1 MSSNTGRCSFR
12 SRLLGARGGNRARS
26 AGDGP
31 GIHSDRARALPGTAL
46 SGAPRRPDIYA
57 RIGFTTWASST
68 PVSFASR
75 P

>member
-1 MSSNTGRCSFR
+1 MFVSFAVPR
-12 SRLLGARGGNRARS
+12 ARAGNRARS
-26 AGDGP
+26 PNDRP
-31 GIHSDRARALPGTAL
+31 GIHSDGARALPGTAL

-57 RIGFTTWASST
+57 RIGLTTWASST